1 MYVCVSVRAS
11 ACLSIC
17 LSACA
22 CVYVYVYMFVYVYMC
37 LSMHICVWLNF
48 QDFHRRVIPVGGLDE
63 VILGDKL
70 MEQLKEIVQYEKAR

>member
-1 MYVCVSVRAS
+1 MCVCVCVRV
-11 ACLSIC
+11 CVC
-17 LSACA
+17 T
-22 CVYVYVYMFVYVYMC
+22 CVYVYVFVYVCMCMC

-63 VILGDKL
+63 VILDDKL